1 MKKVKPKK
9 CKSCGKEFT
18 PTYSTLQKVCGV
30 QCSIAI
36 SKPKPL
42 KKSDVL
48 GRGDYVKL
56 LQANINKLVRLIDK
70 EYWCISSGI
79 EPKQA
84 HAGHYHPTST
94 AQQVRFNLLNI
105 WLQSAYDN
113 TYKHGNHI
121 GYMQGL
127 IHNFGVDVFHEVRDL
142 PEKYKGLKPTIEQLK
157 SAIEATKPLI
167 KYETKRQ
174 GKYTLR
180 ERVQKR
186 REYNT
191 AIGLYIE

>member
-1 MKKVKPKK
+1 MKRAKAKK

-18 PTYSTLQKVCGV
+18 PTYSTLQKVCSIN
-30 QCSIAI
+30 CSLTVN
-36 SKPKPL
+36 KPKMI
-42 KKSDVL
+42 KKSDIMS
-48 GRGDYVKL
+48 RADYVKL
-56 LQANINKLVRLIDK
+56 LQGNINKLVRLIDK
-70 EYWCISSGI
+70 GYPCISSGI

-94 AQQVRFNLLNI
+94 ASQVRFHLLNI

-113 TYKHGNHI
+113 TYRHGNHI

-127 IHNFGVDVFHEVRDL
+127 IHNIGVDVFNEIKEL
-142 PEKYKGLKPTIEQLK
+142 PDKYKGFKPTVEQLK
-157 SAIEATKPLI
+157 SAIEAIKPLI
-167 KYETKRQ
+167 KYETKRE

-180 ERVQKR
+180 ERASKR

-191 AIGLYIE
+191 IIGLYIE